1 MSILL
6 FGGGASLLYVLD
18 LGILGWVPL
27 GALSAWIVLT
37 GQLNPATEKTNIAT
51 AAVR

>member
-1 MSILL
+1 VIL
-6 FGGGASLLYVLD
+6 FGGGANFLFVSYA
-18 LGILGWVPL
+18 GILGFIPL

-37 GQLNPATEKTNIAT
+37 GQLSRSTEKTNIAT